1 MNELKGNSNLEMSF
15 NVLTDREKFV
25 ISYSFGLY
33 GNPLLKQR
41 EIAFLLKR
49 SQPDISQIKKR
60 ALGKMKSLISL
71 IAD

>member
-1 MNELKGNSNLEMSF
+1 MNELKGNSDLEMSF
-15 NVLTDREKFV
+15 NILTGKEKFV

-33 GNPLLKQR
+33 GNPRLNQR

-60 ALGKMKSLISL
+60 SLKKMKSLI
-71 IAD
+71 AD

>member
-1 MNELKGNSNLEMSF
+1 MNELKGNSDLEMSF
-15 NVLTDREKFV
+15 NVLTGKEKFV

-33 GNPLLKQR
+33 GNPYLKQR

-60 ALGKMKSLISL
+60 ALRKMKSLMT
-71 IAD
+71 D